1 MIGTLR
7 ILFPLS
13 VALVGIGMFVAQLT
27 FRQMSWQLKPLEGW
41 RDMLTAMRVTPARSK
56 RVLQAHQAAYGDS
69 KLRLVNKMAGI
80 IVIVGFIGVLGCA
93 ISLYVAMTH

>member
-1 MIGTLR
+1 MTGKLR

-13 VALVGIGMFVAQLT
+13 VALVGVGMFVAQLT
-27 FRQMSWQLKPLEGW
+27 FRQMSWQLNPFEGW
-41 RDMLTAMRVTPARSK
+41 RDMLAALWVTPSRSK

-80 IVIVGFIGVLGCA
+80 FVIVGFLGVLGSA
-93 ISLYVAMTH
+93 ISLYVAITH